1 MKNTLDMILT
11 RRPRPL
17 VEDDLP
23 FEVYVGHGKLVPLK
37 DYLRKHPHPDWI
49 AFESRLRELAVGR
62 YGERAGDVIL
72 VARNGHGAAPEGR
85 YYFSSSPQE
94 SVHGSA
100 SKRDSEVVLILAHP
114 GRSAAELE
122 KVANGVL
129 GRDSR
134 SRQVADLIL
143 RLLESP
149 RRDAAARN

>member
-11 RRPRPL
+11 RRPRPFA
-17 VEDDLP
+17 EDDLP
-23 FEVYVGHGKLVPLK
+23 FRVYVGHGRTVALK

-49 AFESRLRELAVGR
+49 AFESRLRDLAVGR

-72 VARNGHGAAPEGR
+72 VARNGHGTAPDGR

-100 SKRDSEVVLILAHP
+100 SGQDSEVVLILAHP
-114 GRSAAELE
+114 GRSVAELE
-122 KVANGVL
+122 KIAHGVL
-129 GRDSR
+129 GRHSR
-134 SRQVADLIL
+134 SRQAADLVL

-149 RRDAAARN
+149 GRETTARR